1 MGEFVH
7 LHLHTEYSLLDGA
20 NRIKS
25 LPARIKELGMDACA
39 ITDHGV
45 MYGVVDFYEQCKK
58 DGVKP
63 IIGCEVYVAPNGRFS
78 KSQREDKRSYHLILL
93 AETNEGLKN
102 LNRLVSAGFTEGF
115 YYKPRID
122 RELLQAN
129 HAGLIALSSC
139 LSGEVARRLL
149 NGDPEGARA
158 AALWYQ
164 DTMGPEH
171 YYLELQANGLEAQK
185 LVNTQLI
192 ALSQETGIPLVATN
206 DCHYMYQ
213 EDAKAHEV
221 LLCMQTGKKLSDPD
235 RMRMET
241 DQYYIKSPEEMRQA
255 FLNVPEA
262 LANTVKIAR
271 RCQAELDTHTLHL
284 PAYHVPAAEDNQSY
298 LRRLCYEGLD
308 RRLAIHQ
315 PYPRADYEK
324 RLEYELQV
332 INSMGYTDYYLIVWD
347 FIHFAKTHEIMV
359 GPGRGSGAASLAAY
373 CLGITS
379 LDPLEYVLLFERFLN
394 PERVSMPDFDV
405 DFCYERRG
413 EVIDYVTQKYGQDRV
428 AQVITFGTLAA
439 RAAVRDVARVL
450 DVPYQDSDR
459 LAKMIPA
466 ALGMTLERALK
477 ESTELKQ
484 AYVSDPLAHEVLDT
498 ARRVEGMPRHAS
510 THAAGVIIAS
520 EPLTDLAPLSTNDNA
535 VVVQYAKNN
544 IEKIGL
550 LKFDFLGLRTLT
562 VLRDTRDMVRQN
574 FKRTIDF
581 DTLPLDDAQVY
592 QMIAAGETGGV
603 FQLESSGMTSFMKEL
618 KPESMEDIIAGISLY
633 RPGPMEQIPKY
644 VAARHDSS
652 KISYEHP
659 LLEPILNVTY
669 GCIIYQEQVM
679 QIVRD
684 LAGFSMGESDNVR
697 RAMAKKKPEI
707 LARYKDLFIHGG
719 IMEDGRKVD
728 GAVRR
733 GVPVAIAQQI
743 FEEVMA
749 FAGYAFN
756 KAHAACYAIV
766 AYETA
771 WLKHYY
777 PVEYM
782 AALLNSFLGDL
793 GQAAHYI
800 EICRTMGIKIL
811 PPDINA
817 SQVKFTTENGC
828 IRFALGAVKNV
839 GQAALEELITERR
852 QNGAFSSF
860 GDFLRR
866 IYPLSINRKMIES
879 LIRSSSLD
887 SFGIQ
892 RNQLI
897 EATDSYMDILASHN
911 KNIMEGQLSLF
922 DFGLEK
928 QELVEPEYSQL
939 PPLTVNQKLDMEK
952 EMLGLYISGH
962 PLDAYRRGL
971 ETYTNMSS
979 SRLQSAQNHQTISGE
994 SLESANDL
1002 LDESSENLDGQIV
1015 TMGGLLHVRSNKVTK
1030 RQESMAFLTVEDLEG
1045 RYECIVFPKV
1055 LNEYRTVLQEG
1066 QVLLLRGRIS
1076 AREEEDAKL
1085 IVETAAILS
1094 ADPADNQ
1101 PAALPAG
1108 FKARTAEQTR
1118 PLSALPRESY
1128 GRSVEDRPPVNPT
1141 AALQPQDEATFA
1153 LELTYPGVVGDSG
1166 WKMLIATLRFFSG
1179 TTPVVLVSQD
1189 QQYRPWRQP
1198 APFGVE
1204 VKQTCL
1210 LTVLA
1215 DRYGTDHLQFIPAI
1229 DRVSE

>member
-1 MGEFVH
+1 MADFVH
-7 LHLHTEYSLLDGA
+7 LHMHTEYSLLDGA

-25 LPARIKELGMDACA
+25 LPGRIKALGMDACA

-58 DGVKP
+58 DGIRP

-78 KSQREDKRSYHLILL
+78 KNQREDKRSYHLILL
-93 AETNEGLKN
+93 AETNEGLRN

-122 RELLQAN
+122 RELLRAN
-129 HAGLIALSSC
+129 HTGLIALSSC

-149 NGDPEGARA
+149 NGDPDGAKA

-164 DTMGPEH
+164 ETMGPEH

-185 LVNTQLI
+185 LVNAQLI
-192 ALSQETGIPLVATN
+192 ELSHATGIPLVATN

-241 DQYYIKSPEEMRQA
+241 DQYYVKSPEEMRQA

-284 PAYHVPAAEDNQSY
+284 PAYQVPTAEDNQSY

-308 RRLAIHQ
+308 RRLAVHQ

-413 EVIDYVTQKYGQDRV
+413 EVIEYVTQKYGQDRV

-477 ESTELKQ
+477 ESPELKQ
-484 AYVSDPLAHEVLDT
+484 AYASDPLAQEVLDT

-574 FKRTIDF
+574 FNRTIDF
-581 DTLPLDDAQVY
+581 DTLPLDDRQVY
-592 QMIAAGETGGV
+592 QMIAAGDTGGV

-644 VAARHDSS
+644 VAARHDPS

-707 LARYKDLFIHGG
+707 LARYQDLFIHGG
-719 IMEDGRKVD
+719 QMEDGRQVD

-733 GVPVAIAQQI
+733 GVPLATARQI

-756 KAHAACYAIV
+756 KAHAACYAVV
-766 AYETA
+766 AYETG
-771 WLKHYY
+771 WLKRYY

-800 EICRTMGIKIL
+800 EICREMGIKIL

-839 GQAALEELITERR
+839 GQAALEEMIAERQ
-852 QNGAFSSF
+852 QNGAFTSF

-879 LIRSSSLD
+879 LIRSSALD
-887 SFGIQ
+887 QFGIQ

-897 EATDSYMDILASHN
+897 AATDSYMDILASHN

-922 DFGLEK
+922 DFGLEE
-928 QELVEPEYSQL
+928 QELVEPVYDDL
-939 PPLTVNQKLDMEK
+939 PPLTMNQKLDMEK

-962 PLDAYRRGL
+962 PLDTFRKGL

-979 SRLQSAQNHQTISGE
+979 SRLQSAQSHRTLSSDSLETPE
-994 SLESANDL
+994 SL
-1002 LDESSENLDGQIV
+1002 LDDSRENLDGQTVI
-1015 TMGGLLHVRSNKVTK
+1015 MGGLLHVRSNKVTK
-1030 RQESMAFLTVEDLEG
+1030 RQESMAFLTLEDLEG

-1055 LNEYRTVLQEG
+1055 LSEYRTVLTEG

-1076 AREEEDAKL
+1076 AREEEDARL
-1085 IVETAAILS
+1085 ILESAAILP
-1094 ADPADNQ
+1094 ADPADGQ
-1101 PAALPAG
+1101 PAALPGGFLAG
-1108 FKARTAEQTR
+1108 AAEGNRQPGSGSRQTGAQLAAGKGSAG
-1118 PLSALPRESY
+1118 PLAASREP
-1128 GRSVEDRPPVNPT
+1128 DA
-1141 AALQPQDEATFA
+1141 AALS
-1153 LELTYPGVVGDSG
+1153 LEMTYPGVVGDSG
-1166 WKMLIATLRFFSG
+1166 WKVLVATLRFFSG
-1179 TTPVVLVSQD
+1179 STPVILVSQD
-1189 QQYRPWRQP
+1189 ERHQPWRQP

-1204 VKQTCL
+1204 VKQSCL

-1215 DRYGTDHLQFIPAI
+1215 DRYGADNLQLIPAI
-1229 DRVSE
+1229 DRFSE